1 MSPKWFGKWTDEK
14 YSICTFAVGSL
25 MYAHV
30 WTRADIAFAIRMLGR
45 YQSNLGLNHWK
56 VIKRIMCYL
65 QGTKDNSVIIEVA
78 CDCVKSNFKNFKGK
92 FGEKL

>member
-1 MSPKWFGKWTDEK
+1 
-14 YSICTFAVGSL
+14 
-25 MYAHV
+25 
-30 WTRADIAFAIRMLGR
+30 MLGR
-45 YQSNLGLNHWK
+45 YQSNLSLNHWK